1 MSSSEYRASRAGH
14 IHAGRELQPGDVV
27 TIPDDLAKRYPE
39 VFERVVPMG
48 RQEPRMHEPAAGS
61 AGKAPQSK

>member
-27 TIPDDLAKRYPE
+27 ILPDDVAKRYPE
-39 VFERVVPMG
+39 VFERVVPTG
-48 RQEPRMHEPAAGS
+48 RQEPRMEQPAAAP
-61 AGKAPQSK
+61 AGKAPQGK